1 MTLKECQEAARRGV
15 KVRHTVLGV
24 GATYD
29 RIGFVGYR
37 YENGKEY
44 QTVRLLDMCGHS
56 VTDAHP
62 FDVQLEEY
70 VRAAEMANE
79 QKGDPNVKT

>member
-24 GATYD
+24 GVTYD
-29 RIGFVGYR
+29 RIVFVGYR
-37 YENGKEY
+37 YENGHEY
-44 QTVRLLDMCGHS
+44 PTVRLLDKSGHS

-62 FDVQLEEY
+62 LDVQLEEY
-70 VRAAEMANE
+70 ARVAEMAE
-79 QKGDPNVKT
+79 GKV